1 MSDDAEWIDISVP
14 ITEEMATWPGDPPVI
29 IDRVLDMAAGDD
41 VTLSRLETGLH
52 AGTHVDAPL
61 HFLPGGARIDA
72 MPIEAMTGP
81 VRVIAIDADERI
93 EVAHLRKERLAAGE
107 RVLFKTRNSRL
118 WAEKGF
124 IRDFVHLSLE
134 AAEYL
139 AGTGVRSVGIDYL
152 SVSGYGKEAGEV
164 HRVLLGAGVWI
175 IEGLDLSRVVP
186 GRYRLFCL
194 PLKIAGAEAAPA
206 RVFLQRTGNPG
217 RPSCSDE
224 DENRRG

>member
-1 MSDDAEWIDISVP
+1 MSEDAEWIDISVP
-14 ITEEMATWPGDPPVI
+14 VTEEMPTWPGDPPVI
-29 IDRVLDMAAGDD
+29 IDRVLDFAAGDG
-41 VTLSRLETGLH
+41 VTLSRLEIGLH

-61 HFLPGGARIDA
+61 HFLPGGAGIDA

-81 VRVIAIDADERI
+81 VRVIAIEAEDRI
-93 EVAHLRKERLAAGE
+93 EVVHLRKEQLVAGE

-118 WAEKGF
+118 WAQKGF
-124 IRDFVHLSLE
+124 VGDFVHLSPE
-134 AAEYL
+134 AAGYL
-139 AGTGVRSVGIDYL
+139 AGTGVRTVGIDYL

-164 HRVLLGAGVWI
+164 HRLLLGSGVWI

-206 RVFLQRTGNPG
+206 RAFLQSAGGTRL
-217 RPSCSDE
+217 
-224 DENRRG
+224 